1 MKDDL
6 EPLEPEVPD
15 SPKAGKH
22 DELVDKWFS
31 DHFPNSP
38 VARDTEAYNHAQRAR
53 DELKKRLNEI

>member
-1 MKDDL
+1 MKDDDL
-6 EPLEPEVPD
+6 EFHEPET
-15 SPKAGKH
+15 PKAGKH

-38 VARDTEAYNHAQRAR
+38 VARDTEAYNHAQKAR